1 MYKRQVLQA
10 LEQAHFRPQQLND
23 EFSKAVYHSYIDALD
38 GSKRIFIQSDIDQ
51 LKGYITKLDDD
62 IKVRNLDF
70 FYLST
75 KLFRNALIKSETYY
89 KEAVSKPLD
98 LKANHTI
105 ELDPKKSNFAKND
118 ADLKNTWTKLIQ
130 YEVVSRMA
138 EKLDIQEKETK
149 NKKSVTELQKE
160 TLEKIKETYDDYFF
174 RLKKLDDKVW
184 FESYLNAITGYFDPH
199 TNYFSPKD
207 KEDFDMNMS
216 GKYEGIGARLGQEK
230 EFTKVTSIIP
240 GGPAAK
246 NGELEVDDLLLRVT
260 QDGGEPKEVIGLR
273 VDEVITHIRGKKGT
287 GLTISV
293 KKKDGNLKDIHLIRD
308 EVILERSEEP
318 HV

>member
-118 ADLKNTWTKLIQ
+118 ADLKLSLI
-130 YEVVSRMA
+130 
-138 EKLDIQEKETK
+138 
-149 NKKSVTELQKE
+149 
-160 TLEKIKETYDDYFF
+160 
-174 RLKKLDDKVW
+174 
-184 FESYLNAITGYFDPH
+184 
-199 TNYFSPKD
+199 
-207 KEDFDMNMS
+207 
-216 GKYEGIGARLGQEK
+216 
-230 EFTKVTSIIP
+230 
-240 GGPAAK
+240 
-246 NGELEVDDLLLRVT
+246 
-260 QDGGEPKEVIGLR
+260 
-273 VDEVITHIRGKKGT
+273 HI
-287 GLTISV
+287 
-293 KKKDGNLKDIHLIRD
+293 
-308 EVILERSEEP
+308 
-318 HV
+318 